1 MSDSAPQQAENGTG
15 TLFSIHRT
23 KGLIRLQDGT
33 TKMLQG
39 VREVFE
45 ITDLDD
51 GQGDGSGDVDE
62 GKKGKL
68 VFIGRGLKRE
78 EMEGSLGRAL
88 REVGD

>member
-1 MSDSAPQQAENGTG
+1 
-15 TLFSIHRT
+15 
-23 KGLIRLQDGT
+23 
-33 TKMLQG
+33 MLQG

-51 GQGDGSGDVDE
+51 GMGDSSGDAKE
-62 GKKGKL
+62 GRLGKL

-78 EMEGSLGRAL
+78 MMEGSLERAL